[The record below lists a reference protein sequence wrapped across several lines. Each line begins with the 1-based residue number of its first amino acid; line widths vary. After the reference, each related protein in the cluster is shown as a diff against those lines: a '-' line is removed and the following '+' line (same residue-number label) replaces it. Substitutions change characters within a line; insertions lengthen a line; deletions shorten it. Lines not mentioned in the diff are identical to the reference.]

1 MLIQEAMS
9 VFWRTLRDTWEEL
22 YSLAIANLVWL
33 FSWALPLT
41 LVSVIGAN
49 VGGLIF
55 IVIGVCLFAVATP
68 GMYVVAN
75 RVARGRTFQFSDFT
89 DGVRTFWWRG
99 LIWLLVNIAVFI
111 LVRANVVFYP
121 SMFEGSW
128 VLVMVFLW
136 LGMLVFWCMMQVY
149 FWPLLIEQEHHRML
163 LSWRNSAYMI
173 LANPFYAFFIGSF
186 TVVLLG
192 ISVALVLPLVFV
204 GMALLSILG
213 TNAVLTLLER
223 FGVIEEY
230 RPKPTA

>member
-1 MLIQEAMS
+1 MIH
-9 VFWRTLRDTWEEL
+9 
-22 YSLAIANLVWL
+22 
-33 FSWALPLT
+33 
-41 LVSVIGAN
+41 
-49 VGGLIF
+49 
-55 IVIGVCLFAVATP
+55 
-68 GMYVVAN
+68 
-75 RVARGRTFQFSDFT
+75 
-89 DGVRTFWWRG
+89 
-99 LIWLLVNIAVFI
+99 
-111 LVRANVVFYP
+111 
-121 SMFEGSW
+121 
-128 VLVMVFLW
+128 
-136 LGMLVFWCMMQVY
+136 VY